1 MVPVLIS
8 APKSLRVSCESSSP
22 ISKSVSRLTRSW
34 VSVSVLIILLD
45 VIILVIR
52 IKNVF
57 LKEPPPE
64 WGKSKGKRESL
75 RSLTKDKKGGSL
87 AEYRDG
93 FDCVDA
99 EIFKHIVHLNTEG
112 S

>member
-1 MVPVLIS
+1 
-8 APKSLRVSCESSSP
+8 
-22 ISKSVSRLTRSW
+22 
-34 VSVSVLIILLD
+34 VLIILLD

-64 WGKSKGKRESL
+64 GGKSKGKRESL
-75 RSLTKDKKGGSL
+75 RSITKDKKGGSL
-87 AEYRDG
+87 ADYLDG
-93 FDCVDA
+93 FGRGYTVTL
-99 EIFKHIVHLNTEG
+99 EHVVNLNAEG

>member
-1 MVPVLIS
+1 
-8 APKSLRVSCESSSP
+8 
-22 ISKSVSRLTRSW
+22 
-34 VSVSVLIILLD
+34 VLIILLD

-75 RSLTKDKKGGSL
+75 RSTSKDKKGGCL
-87 AEYRDG
+87 TDDLDG
-93 FDCVDA
+93 FDCVD
-99 EIFKHIVHLNTEG
+99 ESTLKEGIDLFTDCPKVEHI
-112 S
+112 

>member
-1 MVPVLIS
+1 MSI
-8 APKSLRVSCESSSP
+8 
-22 ISKSVSRLTRSW
+22 
-34 VSVSVLIILLD
+34 SVLIILLD

-75 RSLTKDKKGGSL
+75 RSTSKDKKGGSL
-87 AEYRDG
+87 ADNLDG
-93 FDCVDA
+93 FDCVDGSILKEYIDLGA
-99 EIFKHIVHLNTEG
+99 DCPKVEHI
-112 S
+112 

>member
-1 MVPVLIS
+1 MSPPNS
-8 APKSLRVSCESSSP
+8 SSVSCESNSP
-22 ISKSVSRLTRSW
+22 ISKSVSRLTRSC
-34 VSVSVLIILLD
+34 VSVCVLIILLD

-57 LKEPPPE
+57 LKEPAPE

-75 RSLTKDKKGGSL
+75 RSITKDKKGGSL
-87 AEYRDG
+87 ADYLDG
-93 FDCVDA
+93 FLFVDEA
-99 EIFKHIVHLNTEG
+99 KQQEVIDLDAYG